1 MCYVL
6 YVASPLTLS
15 EVRSMLP
22 AGMSAHALAPDD
34 DRRLRRDFRPARAV
48 VRLLIGPC
56 SCDLVLPRDSATHS
70 EERELRLRYAAERVP
85 RADVLRALDAHRA
98 LAEFTV
104 VESPE
109 YWRRALVEFVAEH
122 ARNAGPT
129 IYWLRF
135 AVRGADESPPDPPA
149 DRTTVTVSEALR
161 SPGGWLT
168 EGNPIRVIR

>member
-34 DRRLRRDFRPARAV
+34 DRRLRRDFRARTI

-56 SCDLVLPRDSATHS
+56 SCDLILPRDVATHA
-70 EERELRLRYAAERVP
+70 EERELRLRYAAERLP
-85 RADVLRALDAHRA
+85 RTDVIRALDVHRA
-98 LAEFTV
+98 LPEFTE
-104 VESPE
+104 VEPPE

-129 IYWLRF
+129 VYWLRF
-135 AVRGADESPPDPPA
+135 AARGADESPPDPPTE
-149 DRTTVTVSEALR
+149 RTTVTVSDALR